1 MMDLVQALG
10 TGVMV
15 GLVYALLGLC
25 IVLIFK
31 ASEAF
36 NFAIGEFLII
46 GAFVF
51 YVLFFDENL
60 PLNRAIPLGALVFLS
75 LSLILV
81 FDRGFRYIVA
91 LPLGLIAGF
100 IVFAGLFFGLHLPLL
115 FESAFFRFLI
125 AFPIGLAAAGLIG
138 AFVERLAI
146 KPLLGRSPLSMTI
159 AALGLGYLLR
169 SSVQLVFG
177 SDTYPFFLDLPD
189 ITLEIGDLLFLSD
202 PIWAGIL
209 SLLTFGLVIF
219 FLFRTRWGL
228 VIRATSEDQAKA
240 MAFGINAR
248 FILLMVWGL
257 SAICIAVAG
266 IMISN
271 FGALQVPMSVVGL
284 KSIPVVLIGGMDSIG
299 GALVGGIIVGM
310 CEAIAGSYIE
320 PHGLIGFKEVA
331 PYFLLLIVLFIRPY
345 GLFGT
350 VRIERV

>member
-1 MMDLVQALG
+1 
-10 TGVMV
+10 
-15 GLVYALLGLC
+15 
-25 IVLIFK
+25 
-31 ASEAF
+31 
-36 NFAIGEFLII
+36 
-46 GAFVF
+46 
-51 YVLFFDENL
+51 
-60 PLNRAIPLGALVFLS
+60 
-75 LSLILV
+75 
-81 FDRGFRYIVA
+81 
-91 LPLGLIAGF
+91 
-100 IVFAGLFFGLHLPLL
+100 
-115 FESAFFRFLI
+115 
-125 AFPIGLAAAGLIG
+125 LAVAGLIG

-146 KPLLGRSPLSMTI
+146 KPLLGRSPISMTI

-169 SSVQLVFG
+169 ASVQLVFG
-177 SDTYPFFLDLPD
+177 SDTYSFFLELPD
-189 ITLEIGDLLFLSD
+189 ITLEIGDLLYLSD

-209 SLLTFGLVIF
+209 SLLTFGLVIL

-271 FGALQVPMSVVGL
+271 FGALQVPMAIVGL

-310 CEAIAGSYIE
+310 CEALAGSYIE

-331 PYFLLLIVLFIRPY
+331 PYFLRLIVRFIRPY